1 MCGDSRS
8 VILVFREGKELHDI
22 TIAIFLSVCQVLA
35 PVRYVSAALTVRV
48 CGLEASVVS
57 WKC

>member
-1 MCGDSRS
+1 M
-8 VILVFREGKELHDI
+8 ILVFREGKELRDV
-22 TIAIFLSVCQVLA
+22 TIAIFLSVCQALA
-35 PVRYVSAALTVRV
+35 PVRYVPAALTVHV